1 MGNTYWECQRL
12 QLPLKYTWKISRNAS
27 NEKNNLLV
35 LLHIH
40 DKTYAGEAAPNI
52 RYGETIELI
61 ESQFST
67 FSNAWDSTLLSDEN
81 KYNEFLDAL
90 KLCQS
95 LRFALESAYV
105 HARCD
110 ADASFFERY
119 TGLALHTTPLAT
131 SYTLPIMDPGA
142 IQAFIKT
149 HDLTRFD
156 SLKIKTGK
164 EESKDLIKTAHRYFQ
179 KAIRVDANEA
189 WEDPDLLIKEME
201 ELRSLPLE
209 FMEQPFPSDRKDAYK
224 YLKKYSKIPIIADE
238 SITFNPNLKE
248 IQELFHGVNM
258 KLMKA
263 GGYREG
269 ARILLKSKELGL
281 KTMVGCMVETTL
293 GIRSGMWISGNSDYI
308 DLDGSFVID
317 NEPFKLVS
325 ENLGRLVIHK
335 SNFFIERWQK

>member
-1 MGNTYWECQRL
+1 MDNSYWDGARL
-12 QLPLKYTWKISRNAS
+12 NLSLKYTWKISRNAS
-27 NEKNNLLV
+27 DEKINFLA
-35 LLHIH
+35 LLHIG
-40 DKTYAGEAAPNI
+40 DKSFAGEAAPNV
-52 RYGETIELI
+52 RYGESIEII
-61 ESQFST
+61 EDQFES
-67 FSNAWDSTLLSDEN
+67 FCKSWDTNLLNDE
-81 KYNEFLDAL
+81 KRFLEVLDGSHF
-90 KLCQS
+90 CQS

-110 ADASFFERY
+110 KDAGFFERF
-119 TGLALHTTPLAT
+119 TGLPLYEGTLNT

-142 IQAFIKT
+142 IQEFIKN
-149 HDLTRFD
+149 HKLTRFD

-164 EESKDLIKTAHRYFQ
+164 EESKELIKTAARYFD

-189 WEDPDLLIKEME
+189 WTDPDLLIKELE
-201 ELRSLPLE
+201 ELRALPLE
-209 FMEQPFPSDRKDAYK
+209 FIEQPFESTQKDVYK
-224 YLKKYSKIPIIADE
+224 YFKKYSKIPVFADE
-238 SITFNPNLKE
+238 SITFEPDLKE
-248 IQELFHGVNM
+248 IKELFHGVNM

-269 ARILLKSKELGL
+269 ARILLKSRELGL

-325 ENLGRLVIHK
+325 ENLGRLVIQTSK
-335 SNFFIERWQK
+335 FFH

>member
-1 MGNTYWECQRL
+1 MQNVYWEYQRL
-12 QLPLKYTWKISRNAS
+12 KLPLKYTWKISRNAS
-27 NEKNNLLV
+27 DEKNNLLV
-35 LLHIH
+35 LLHINE
-40 DKTYAGEAAPNI
+40 KMYAGEAAPNI

-61 ESQFST
+61 ESQFSI
-67 FSNAWDSTLLSDEN
+67 FSNAWDAVLLADEN
-81 KYNEFLDAL
+81 AYNEFLDGL

-110 ADASFFERY
+110 SDSTFFKRY
-119 TGLALHTTPLAT
+119 TGLELNTAPLAT

-142 IQAFIKT
+142 IQEFIKT
-149 HDLTRFD
+149 HNLTRFD

-164 EESKDLIKTAHRYFQ
+164 DESKELIKTTHRYFE

-189 WEDPDLLIKEME
+189 WEDPDLLIREME
-201 ELRSLPLE
+201 DLKALPLE
-209 FMEQPFPSDRKDAYK
+209 FMEQPFASDQKDAYK

-238 SITFNPNLKE
+238 SITFSPNLKE
-248 IQELFHGVNM
+248 IKELFHGVNM

-269 ARILLKSKELGL
+269 ARILLESKRLGL

-293 GIRSGMWISGNSDYI
+293 GIRSGTWISGNSDYI

>member
-27 NEKNNLLV
+27 TEKNNLLV
-35 LLHIH
+35 LLHIEG
-40 DKTYAGEAAPNI
+40 KTYAGEAAPNI

-61 ESQFST
+61 ESQFNT
-67 FSNAWDSTLLSDEN
+67 FSAAWEGSLLLDEN
-81 KYNEFLDAL
+81 KYNELLDAL
-90 KLCQS
+90 HLCQS
-95 LRFALESAYV
+95 LRFALESSYV

-110 ADASFFERY
+110 KDSRFFERY
-119 TGLALHTTPLAT
+119 TGLALHTGPLAT

-164 EESKDLIKTAHRYFQ
+164 EESKDLIKTAHRYFE
-179 KAIRVDANEA
+179 KSIRVDANEA

-201 ELRSLPLE
+201 DLKSLPLE
-209 FMEQPFPSDRKDAYK
+209 FMEQPFASDQKDAYK
-224 YLKKYSKIPIIADE
+224 YLKKHSKIPIIADE
-238 SITFNPNLKE
+238 SITFSPNLKE
-248 IQELFHGVNM
+248 IKELFHGVNM

-269 ARILLKSKELGL
+269 ARILLESKQLGL

-325 ENLGRLVIHK
+325 ENLGKLVIHTSK
-335 SNFFIERWQK
+335 FFH

>member
-1 MGNTYWECQRL
+1 MRNTYWECQRL

-35 LLHIH
+35 LLHIER
-40 DKTYAGEAAPNI
+40 KAYAGEAAPNI

-67 FSNAWDSTLLSDEN
+67 FSNVWEDALLLDEN
-81 KYNEFLDAL
+81 KYNDLLDAL
-90 KLCQS
+90 KLSQS

-110 ADASFFERY
+110 KDAHFFERY
-119 TGLALHTTPLAT
+119 TGLAMHTGPLAT

-149 HDLTRFD
+149 HNLIRFD

-164 EESKDLIKTAHRYFQ
+164 EEESIDLIKTAYRYFE
-179 KAIRVDANEA
+179 KSIRVDANEA

-201 ELRSLPLE
+201 DLKSLPLE
-209 FMEQPFPSDRKDAYK
+209 FMEQPFASDQKDAYK

-238 SITFNPNLKE
+238 SITFSPNLKE
-248 IQELFHGVNM
+248 IKELFHGVNM

-269 ARILLKSKELGL
+269 ARILLESKQLGL

-325 ENLGRLVIHK
+325 ENLGRLVIHTSK
-335 SNFFIERWQK
+335 FFH

>member
-1 MGNTYWECQRL
+1 MGNTYWECERL

-27 NEKNNLLV
+27 TEKTNLLA
-35 LLHIH
+35 LLHVEG
-40 DKTYAGEAAPNI
+40 KKFAGEAAPNI
-52 RYGETIELI
+52 RYGESIELI
-61 ESQFST
+61 ESQFSLFT
-67 FSNAWDSTLLSDEN
+67 KEWTGDLLSDEN
-81 KYNEFLDAL
+81 KFNDVLDGL
-90 KLCQS
+90 RLCQS
-95 LRFALESAYV
+95 LRFAIESAYV
-105 HARCD
+105 HARCFQD
-110 ADASFFERY
+110 HTFFERY
-119 TGLALHTTPLAT
+119 TGMEMHTAPLAT

-142 IQAFIKT
+142 IQEFIKK
-149 HDLTRFD
+149 HELIRFD

-164 EESKDLIKTAHRYFQ
+164 EESKELIKTAYRYFD

-189 WEDPDLLIKEME
+189 WNDPDLLIKELE
-201 ELRSLPLE
+201 ELKSLPLE
-209 FMEQPFPSDRKDAYK
+209 FIEQPFASDQKDAYK
-224 YLKKYSKIPIIADE
+224 YFKKYSKIPVIADE
-238 SITFNPNLKE
+238 SITFAPDLKE
-248 IQELFHGVNM
+248 IKELFHGVNM

-325 ENLGRLVIHK
+325 ENLGRLVIQTSK
-335 SNFFIERWQK
+335 FFH

>member
-1 MGNTYWECQRL
+1 MVNTYWECQRL

-35 LLHIH
+35 LLHID

-52 RYGETIELI
+52 RYNETIELI
-61 ESQFST
+61 ESQFLI
-67 FSNAWDSTLLSDEN
+67 FSKAWDISLLLDEN
-81 KYNEFLDAL
+81 KYNEFLDVMH
-90 KLCQS
+90 LCQS

-110 ADASFFERY
+110 KDSTFFERY
-119 TGLALHTTPLAT
+119 TGIVLHTGPLAT
-131 SYTLPIMDPGA
+131 SYTLPIMDPGE

-149 HDLTRFD
+149 HNLTRFD
-156 SLKIKTGK
+156 SIKIKTGK
-164 EESKDLIKTAHRYFQ
+164 EESKDLIKTTHRYFE

-209 FMEQPFPSDRKDAYK
+209 FMEQPFASYQKDAYK

-238 SITFNPNLKE
+238 SITFSPNLKE
-248 IQELFHGVNM
+248 IKELFHGVNM

-269 ARILLKSKELGL
+269 ARILLESKELGL

-325 ENLGRLVIHK
+325 ENLGRLVIHTSK
-335 SNFFIERWQK
+335 FFH

>member
-12 QLPLKYTWKISRNAS
+12 LLPLKYTWKISRNAS

-35 LLHIH
+35 LLHIEN
-40 DKTYAGEAAPNI
+40 KTYAGEAAPNI

-61 ESQFST
+61 ESQFLT
-67 FSNAWDSTLLSDEN
+67 FSNVWDVSFLLDET
-81 KYNEFLDAL
+81 KFNEFLDAL

-110 ADASFFERY
+110 KDVSFFERY
-119 TGLALHTTPLAT
+119 TGLPLHTGPLAT
-131 SYTLPIMDPGA
+131 SYTLPIMDPGE
-142 IQAFIKT
+142 IQLFIKT
-149 HDLTRFD
+149 HNLTRFD

-164 EESKDLIKTAHRYFQ
+164 EESKDLIKTAHRYFE

-189 WEDPDLLIKEME
+189 WDDPDLLIKEME
-201 ELRSLPLE
+201 DLKALPLE
-209 FMEQPFPSDRKDAYK
+209 FMEQPFASNQKDAYK

-238 SITFNPNLKE
+238 SITFAPNLKE
-248 IQELFHGVNM
+248 IKELFHGVNM

-263 GGYREG
+263 GGYREAG
-269 ARILLKSKELGL
+269 RILLESKELGL

-325 ENLGRLVIHK
+325 ENLGKLVIHTSK
-335 SNFFIERWQK
+335 FFH

>member
-1 MGNTYWECQRL
+1 MIQTYWECTRL
-12 QLPLKYTWKISRNAS
+12 LLRLKYTWKISRNAS
-27 NEKNNLLV
+27 NEKTNLLV
-35 LLHIH
+35 LLHI
-40 DKTYAGEAAPNI
+40 DAKTYAGEAAPNI

-61 ESQFST
+61 ESQFKHFT
-67 FSNAWDSTLLSDEN
+67 PTWDVSLLRDEH
-81 KYNEFLDAL
+81 KFNECLDAA

-95 LRFALESAYV
+95 LRFAIESAYV

-110 ADASFFERY
+110 SDPHFFKRY
-119 TGLALHTTPLAT
+119 TGLELNTAPLAT

-142 IQAFIKT
+142 IQEFIAT

-164 EESKDLIKTAHRYFQ
+164 EESKELIKTAHRYFN
-179 KAIRVDANEA
+179 KSIRVDANEA
-189 WEDPDLLIKEME
+189 WQDPDLLIMEME
-201 ELRSLPLE
+201 DLSALPLE
-209 FMEQPFPSDRKDAYK
+209 FLEQPFPSDQKDAYK

-238 SITFNPNLKE
+238 SITFDPNLKE
-248 IQELFHGVNM
+248 IKELFHGVNM

-269 ARILLKSKELGL
+269 ARILLESRKLGL

-293 GIRSGMWISGNSDYI
+293 GIRSGAWISGNSDYI

-325 ENLGRLVIHK
+325 ENLGRLVIHTSK
-335 SNFFIERWQK
+335 FFH

>member
-1 MGNTYWECQRL
+1 MQNTFWESQRL

-35 LLHIH
+35 LLHIA
-40 DKTYAGEAAPNI
+40 DKAYAGEAAPNI

-61 ESQFST
+61 EKQFVDFST
-67 FSNAWDSTLLSDEN
+67 AWNPSLLADEN
-81 KYNEFLDAL
+81 AYNDLLDSL

-110 ADASFFERY
+110 ADSQFFKRY
-119 TGLALHTTPLAT
+119 TGLELHTGPLAT
-131 SYTLPIMDPGA
+131 SYTLPIMDPGV
-142 IQAFIKT
+142 IQEFIKT

-164 EESKDLIKTAHRYFQ
+164 EESKDLIKTAHRYFG

-201 ELRSLPLE
+201 DLRMLPLE
-209 FMEQPFPSDRKDAYK
+209 FMEQPFASTEKDAYK

-238 SITFNPNLKE
+238 SITFSPDLKE
-248 IQELFHGVNM
+248 IKELFHGVNM

-269 ARILLKSKELGL
+269 GRILLESKQLGL
-281 KTMVGCMVETTL
+281 KTMVGCMVETSL

-325 ENLGRLVIHK
+325 ENLGRLVIHTSK
-335 SNFFIERWQK
+335 FFH